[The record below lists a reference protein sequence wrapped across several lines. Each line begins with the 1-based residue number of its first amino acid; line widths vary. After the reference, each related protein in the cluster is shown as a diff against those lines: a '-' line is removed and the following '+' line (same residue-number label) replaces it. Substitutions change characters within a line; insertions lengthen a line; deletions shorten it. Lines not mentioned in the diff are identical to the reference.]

1 MAVRPPKPDFM
12 GEEAWEALV
21 TGRHALIES
30 RKQPSQ
36 HAAAYLQTNG
46 GEGTDITQG
55 GPTCLLWSTG
65 AKSGKERCTPL
76 NYYQDGD
83 KVYVVG
89 SLAGLD
95 VHPHWVKN
103 LEAKPEGE
111 VQIYDKRWAVKAR
124 KISGAEREKLWPT
137 LTAHFPLWGHF
148 QKYQEREFQVFE
160 LTPR

>member
-1 MAVRPPKPDFM
+1 MATRPPKPDFM

-21 TGRHALIES
+21 TGRHALIET
-30 RKQPSQ
+30 RKQPSA
-36 HAAAYLQTNG
+36 HAARYLETSG
-46 GEGTDITQG
+46 TEGTDITQG

-83 KVYVVG
+83 KVYIVG

-95 VHPHWVKN
+95 VHPHWVRN

-111 VQIYDKRWAVKAR
+111 VQIHDKRWAVKAR
-124 KISGAEREKLWPT
+124 KISGAEREQLWPT
-137 LTAHFPLWGHF
+137 LTKHFPLWGHF
-148 QKYQEREFQVFE
+148 QQYQEREFQVFE